1 MNAFLK
7 YTLFILTLTL
17 FGCGNSNSSA
27 EASFNEV
34 APQTTAPPP
43 APTMADAGLAR
54 ESMGRAYGFTDT
66 QGDANDQ
73 SSYDQGSQPP
83 ISEMQERQSIAP
95 KIIYTAQVRMQV
107 DSLPASLATIRALV
121 NHSGGYI
128 SDQHTANTRY
138 EKSAQLTIRLP
149 TQQLEGSLGE
159 LRELARFVDHERLNS
174 EDVTDQ
180 WIDLE
185 SRLQTKRD
193 VRDRYIEVL
202 RRRAVKV
209 EDILNAEE
217 RIRRI
222 TEEIEAQEG
231 RLRYLRNRVS
241 LSTLELNLY
250 ETIEYVSAPSELR
263 YSFGNRLSNAFAN
276 GWSGVRE
283 FFLGLVSIWPL
294 FLILLPLAIWGVR
307 RWRR

>member
-1 MNAFLK
+1 MNASLK
-7 YTLFILTLTL
+7 YTLFIFTLL
-17 FGCGNSNSSA
+17 VFSCGNSSSTA
-27 EASFNEV
+27 EANFDEV
-34 APQTTAPPP
+34 APQTTPPES
-43 APTMADAGLAR
+43 TIADAELR
-54 ESMGRAYGFTDT
+54 QESMSGSYNYSPTATER
-66 QGDANDQ
+66 DANDQ
-73 SSYDQGSQPP
+73 NNYQEGDQQPP
-83 ISEMQERQSIAP
+83 SEGQERQSIAP

-107 DSLPASLATIRALV
+107 DSLQASLATIRALV
-121 NHSGGYI
+121 NRSGGYI

-159 LRELARFVDHERLNS
+159 LRGLARFVDHERLNS

-294 FLILLPLAIWGVR
+294 FLILLPLTYWGVR

>member
-1 MNAFLK
+1 MELS
-7 YTLFILTLTL
+7 YTEHDDQPIP
-17 FGCGNSNSSA
+17 
-27 EASFNEV
+27 E
-34 APQTTAPPP
+34 PPDQEYQ
-43 APTMADAGLAR
+43 APTTNGQEEQA
-54 ESMGRAYGFTDT
+54 
-66 QGDANDQ
+66 
-73 SSYDQGSQPP
+73 
-83 ISEMQERQSIAP
+83 ISP

-107 DSLPASLATIRALV
+107 DSLDASLALIRSLV
-121 NHSGGYI
+121 AASGGYI
-128 SDQHTANTRY
+128 SDQSTANTRY

-149 TQQLEGSLGE
+149 TQNLEGSMNA
-159 LRELARFVDHERLNS
+159 LRELARFVDHERMHS

-231 RLRYLRNRVS
+231 RLRYLQNRVS
-241 LSTLELNLY
+241 LSTLNLNLY
-250 ETIEYVSAPSELR
+250 ETVEYVSAPTELR
-263 YSFGNRLSNAFAN
+263 YGFGNRLGEAFSS

-283 FFLGLVSIWPL
+283 LVLGLVSIWPL
-294 FLILLPLAIWGVR
+294 LLVLFPLVLWGIR
-307 RWRR
+307 RFRR